1 MLILISDSFDASLPG
16 LLARY
21 GEVTS
26 DKARQAEAEIILIRS
41 KTKCTK
47 EYIDASPR
55 LKYIIRGGVG
65 LDNVDVAYAR
75 TKGIQVQ
82 NTAEASTIAVAELA
96 FAMIIAMPNN
106 LTAAD
111 RSMREGKWLK
121 KELERTELMGKTLGI
136 LGMGRIGTALALRA
150 RAFRMRVLAWHPDV
164 YFSDFAEIRSSMEEV
179 LEESDFISIHMPLLD
194 ATRGIINAET
204 LKRCKRGQYMVNT
217 GRGKCVVE
225 EDIVAALK
233 SGQLGGYGTDVFYSD
248 PPENSPLVNA
258 PNTLLTPHFGAST
271 KENMLRIGHIVDRL
285 IEEYVHHKKHETAHA
300 K

>member
-16 LLARY
+16 VLERY
-21 GEVTS
+21 GEVTQ
-26 DKARQAEAEIILIRS
+26 DKGRQAEAEIILIRS

-47 EYIDASPR
+47 EYIDASPK

-96 FAMIIAMPNN
+96 FALMIALPNHI
-106 LTAAD
+106 TQAD
-111 RSMREGKWLK
+111 SSMREGKWLK
-121 KELERTELMGKTLGI
+121 KELQRTELMGKTLGI

-150 RAFRMRVLAWHPDV
+150 RAFRMKVLAWHPDV
-164 YFSDFAEIRSSMEEV
+164 YFSDFAEIRSSMDEV
-179 LEESDFISIHMPLLD
+179 LAESDFISIHMPLLD
-194 ATRGIINAET
+194 ATRGIINKDT
-204 LKRCKRGQYMVNT
+204 LKRCKRGQYMINT

-225 EDIVAALK
+225 QDIVDAIN
-233 SGQLGGYGTDVFYSD
+233 SGQLGGYATDVYYSD
-248 PPENSPLVNA
+248 PPENTPLA
-258 PNTLLTPHFGAST
+258 TCPGTILTPHIGASS

-285 IEEYVHHKKHETAHA
+285 IEEYVQHKKREAVHA

>member
-16 LLARY
+16 VLERY
-21 GEVTS
+21 GEVTQ
-26 DKARQAEAEIILIRS
+26 DKGRQAEAEIILIRS

-47 EYIDASPR
+47 EYIDASPK

-96 FAMIIAMPNN
+96 FALMIALPNHI
-106 LTAAD
+106 TQSD
-111 RSMREGKWLK
+111 SSMREGKWLK
-121 KELERTELMGKTLGI
+121 KELQRTELMGKTLGI

-150 RAFRMRVLAWHPDV
+150 RAFRMKVLAWHPDV
-164 YFSDFAEIRSSMEEV
+164 YFSDFAEILSSMDEV
-179 LEESDFISIHMPLLD
+179 LAESDFISIHMPLLD
-194 ATRGIINAET
+194 ATRGIINKET
-204 LKRCKRGQYMVNT
+204 LKKCKRGQYMINT

-225 EDIVAALK
+225 QDIVDAIN
-233 SGQLGGYGTDVFYSD
+233 SGQLGGYATDVYYSD
-248 PPENSPLVNA
+248 PPENTPLA
-258 PNTLLTPHFGAST
+258 TCPATILTPHIGASS

-285 IEEYVHHKKHETAHA
+285 IEEYVQHKKREAVHA

>member
-1 MLILISDSFDASLPG
+1 MLILISDSFDPSLPG
-16 LLARY
+16 MLEKY
-21 GEVTS
+21 GEVTQ
-26 DKARQAEAEIILIRS
+26 DKGRQAEAEIILIRS

-55 LKYIIRGGVG
+55 LKYVIRGGVG

-96 FAMIIAMPNN
+96 FALMIAMPNHI
-106 LTAAD
+106 TQAD
-111 RSMREGKWLK
+111 ASMREGKWLK

-179 LEESDFISIHMPLLD
+179 LAESDFISMHMPLVD
-194 ATRGIINAET
+194 STRGVINKDT
-204 LKRCKRGQYMVNT
+204 LKYCKRGQYMINT

-225 EDIVAALK
+225 QDIVDALD
-233 SGQLGGYGTDVFYSD
+233 SGQLGGYATDVFYSD
-248 PPENSPLVNA
+248 PPENTPLVNS
-258 PNTLLTPHFGAST
+258 PKTILTPHVGASS

-285 IEEYVHHKKHETAHA
+285 IDEYVAHKKHEAVHA